1 MFVATTHSP
10 APVQS
15 RTSPAIP
22 PDLTCLLY
30 PDGVIKQQPAFST
43 APGPASAS
51 CHVRAGSSE
60 QNRASIPEL
69 SSASVSN
76 RLP

>member
-30 PDGVIKQQPAFST
+30 PDGVIKQQP
-43 APGPASAS
+43 
-51 CHVRAGSSE
+51 
-60 QNRASIPEL
+60 
-69 SSASVSN
+69 
-76 RLP
+76 RLLDGT